1 MQDLK
6 TYGVYRFTLSDG
18 GAKPELLISI
28 KKEYQGKPLYEKG
41 LQRQF
46 DAHHEEEHPYLLRYV
61 EMRDVDGL
69 GRCLVVDWEDAR
81 PLSAFAAE
89 NPSLEAK
96 KAVLEQLAS
105 ALGYIHER
113 KGVHG
118 DLSPAVVFVTK
129 KGNQVRLLNFR
140 QTYSGNQDDAAQ
152 VIRYQAP
159 EIKDGTVAVT
169 ARADMYALGMLMKDL
184 RLGGEFYDVVS
195 CCCNYNSSVRY
206 ETMADFAD
214 ALNHRR
220 SSRPSGGVKVGVPKV
235 GKGALRAFAVLLALA
250 VVVGIVLY
258 FINDVNLLSQDDTQQ
273 VAVPHDTTA
282 TVAPQDT
289 TAQDTAPTVSPE
301 DYTGELEFLATLVP
315 QMYKDLDKIYAPYQ
329 TGATDADRRELRAK
343 VVRYYRGLRGT
354 LGKKSQAQFEAFDK
368 AFADYNKIKND
379 ALG

>member
-1 MQDLK
+1 
-6 TYGVYRFTLSDG
+6 
-18 GAKPELLISI
+18 
-28 KKEYQGKPLYEKG
+28 
-41 LQRQF
+41 
-46 DAHHEEEHPYLLRYV
+46 
-61 EMRDVDGL
+61 
-69 GRCLVVDWEDAR
+69 
-81 PLSAFAAE
+81 
-89 NPSLEAK
+89 
-96 KAVLEQLAS
+96 
-105 ALGYIHER
+105 
-113 KGVHG
+113 
-118 DLSPAVVFVTK
+118 
-129 KGNQVRLLNFR
+129 
-140 QTYSGNQDDAAQ
+140 
-152 VIRYQAP
+152 
-159 EIKDGTVAVT
+159 
-169 ARADMYALGMLMKDL
+169 
-184 RLGGEFYDVVS
+184 
-195 CCCNYNSSVRY
+195 
-206 ETMADFAD
+206 MADFAD

-289 TAQDTAPTVSPE
+289 TAQDTAPTVSPG

-368 AFADYNKIKND
+368 AFADYNKIKTD